1 MEHEGEPKKRWY
13 DSLPVSK
20 FTLVGLVWLL
30 GAKFFL
36 KSGFARRFPE
46 LAVAAFCVLTLAALA
61 IAILMPAKPKED
73 DGDSP
78 KQ

>member
-1 MEHEGEPKKRWY
+1 MEHEKEAKKKWY

-20 FTLVGLVWLL
+20 FTLVGFVWVL
-30 GAKFFL
+30 GTMCIR

-46 LAVAAFCVLTLAALA
+46 LAVAAFCVLTLAALV

-78 KQ
+78 K